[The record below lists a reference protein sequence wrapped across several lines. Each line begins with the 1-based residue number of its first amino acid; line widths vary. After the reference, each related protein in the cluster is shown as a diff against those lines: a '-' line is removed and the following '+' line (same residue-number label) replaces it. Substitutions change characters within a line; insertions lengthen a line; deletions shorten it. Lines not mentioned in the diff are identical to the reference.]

1 MTFLPART
9 LLPRTAWPIS
19 LLLAAIAVGC
29 SRPKTGNDGTAMMA
43 DTLARLNA
51 NAMADPVRNQFLS
64 RERADL
70 LQSMVSRLTG
80 PAAVENRFAL
90 AQERLRAGQVREAIA
105 QLDTLGLS
113 APVPPDPL
121 RNKGYFDLLGIAWL
135 RLGEQE
141 NCAFNPAA
149 SVCILP
155 LAGAARHERQE
166 GARRS
171 IEVYDRVLRAVPND
185 PGTRW
190 LLNIAHLALG
200 QYPNRVPPGW
210 LIPNLGSRRDTTFP
224 VFPNVAWQ
232 VGAAIQGTAG
242 GLCVE
247 DFNQDG
253 YLDLFTT
260 SWGLNDPVHLLLAD
274 GQGGYRDA
282 TEGSGLKGIVGGLN
296 CVQADYD
303 NDGDT
308 DILILRGAWL
318 GDAGTFPNSLLQ
330 NRGEGRFADVTFEA
344 GLGSMHPRNS
354 AAWADFNLDG
364 HLDLFVGN
372 ESQVRWQG
380 KSHRSELFLNHGD
393 GTFSEVSHRV
403 GIDLDEFVKGVAWG
417 DVNNDGLPDLYASVL
432 FGPNRLYLNRGGR
445 SLGSWRFEE
454 VAHGAGVQSPVA
466 SFPVWFWDYDNDGWE
481 DLLVLSYDVRNGGAL
496 VDAVA
501 LEYLGAPPLIPVGNA
516 RVPVES
522 SRLYHNQHNGTFAD
536 VTREAGL
543 ADKVIFA
550 MGSNF
555 GDLDNDGFLDFYVG
569 TGNPDIRSVIP
580 NRMFHGVEGSRF
592 QEVSV
597 EGGFA
602 HLQKGHGTAFVDLDG
617 DGDQDVFM
625 VIGGAYPGDRFTS
638 VLFENPGWDG
648 RAWIALELEGRSAN
662 RSAIGARVEIV
673 ASDSAGSTR
682 TVHRTVGTGGSFGSG
697 SLRLHVGLGQADRV
711 EQVRVT
717 WPDADRSQSV
727 FSNLA
732 ARRTYRIV
740 QGAEP
745 VGVERAAIPF
755 RRTPQPESHQHPNDG
770 GRW

>member
-1 MTFLPART
+1 M
-9 LLPRTAWPIS
+9 AWPIS
-19 LLLAAIAVGC
+19 LLLAGIAAGC
-29 SRPKTGNDGTAMMA
+29 NRQTKTGNDGTAMMA

-51 NAMADPVRNQFLS
+51 RAQADPVRNQFLS
-64 RERADL
+64 RERANL
-70 LQSMVSRLTG
+70 LQAMAGRLTG
-80 PAAVENRFAL
+80 PAALENRFAL
-90 AQERLRAGQVREAIA
+90 AQERLRAGQSREAIA
-105 QLDTLGLS
+105 QLDSLALL
-113 APVPPDPL
+113 APIAPDPV

-155 LAGAARHERQE
+155 LEGAARHERQE
-166 GARRS
+166 GARRA
-171 IEVYDRVLRAVPND
+171 IEVYERILRAAPND
-185 PGTRW
+185 AGSRW

-200 QYPNRVPPGW
+200 QYPHRVPPGW
-210 LIPNLGSRRDTTFP
+210 LIPSLGLKRDSTFP
-224 VFPNVAWQ
+224 LFPNVAWQ
-232 VGAAIQGTAG
+232 VGAAVQGTAG

-247 DFNQDG
+247 DFNRDG
-253 YLDLFTT
+253 HLDLFTT
-260 SWGLNDPVHLLLAD
+260 SWGLNDPVHVLLAD

-282 TEGSGLKGIVGGLN
+282 TDASGLTGIVGGLN
-296 CVQADYD
+296 CAQADYD

-308 DILILRGAWL
+308 DLLILRGAWL
-318 GDAGTFPNSLLQ
+318 GD
-330 NRGEGRFADVTFEA
+330 EGRFPVSLLRNGGDGTFVDVTFEA

-354 AAWADFNLDG
+354 AAWADFDLDG
-364 HLDLFVGN
+364 HLDLFLGN
-372 ESQVRWQG
+372 ESQVRFRG
-380 KSHRSELFLNHGD
+380 NSHRSELFLNNGD
-393 GTFSEVSHRV
+393 GTFSEVSHRS

-432 FGPNRLYLNRGGR
+432 FGPNRLYLNRGR
-445 SLGSWRFEE
+445 RRLGSWHFEE
-454 VAHGAGVQSPVA
+454 VAQAAGVQLPIA
-466 SFPVWFWDYDNDGWE
+466 SFPLWFWDYDNDGWE
-481 DLLVLSYDVRNGGAL
+481 DLLVLSYDVRNGGGL

-522 SRLYHNQHNGTFAD
+522 SRLYHNQHDGTFAD

-543 ADKVIFA
+543 TDKVIFA

-569 TGNPDIRSVIP
+569 TGNPEIRSVIP
-580 NRMFHGVEGSRF
+580 NRMFRGVEGTRF

-617 DGDQDVFM
+617 DGDQDVYM

-638 VLFENPGWDG
+638 VLFENPGWSD
-648 RAWIALELEGRSAN
+648 RAWIALELEGQSAN

-673 ASDSAGSTR
+673 ASDSSGYVRSL
-682 TVHRTVGTGGSFGSG
+682 HRTVRTGGSFGSG
-697 SLRLHVGLGQADRV
+697 SFRLHVGLGRADRV
-711 EQVRVT
+711 QQVRIT
-717 WPDADRSQSV
+717 WPDAQRSQTV
-727 FSNLA
+727 YSNLR
-732 ARRTYRIV
+732 ARQTYRIV

-745 VGVERAAIPF
+745 ERLNRPPLPF
-755 RRTPQPESHQHPNDG
+755 RNAPTGETHRH
-770 GRW
+770 